1 MHICL
6 YWRQQTANPSDDAGK
21 GIVPRAARQIFAR
34 RDENKDPNVS
44 QTIEVQMVEI
54 YNEKIRDLLR
64 PDENPPDGLDLKDH
78 PELGPTLYRDR
89 DIWPALPVASVKDM
103 FTMLD
108 EGVSNMTKAATNLNK
123 ASSRAHTVFSLIYT
137 YASMEYLHRYLR
149 VYCHYCCRFIYLRCA

>member
-1 MHICL
+1 M
-6 YWRQQTANPSDDAGK
+6 
-21 GIVPRAARQIFAR
+21 PRAARQIFAR

-89 DIWPALPVASVKDM
+89 DIWPALPVVSVKDM

-137 YASMEYLHRYLR
+137 YASVWSISIKKKNCCLCVCHQCYPPPYLFL
-149 VYCHYCCRFIYLRCA
+149 